1 MRPASGQNGI
11 FSMPGT
17 SQAAPAV
24 EPDGRRLRDRVYAG
38 LLLLA
43 PLFAFSSI
51 MGAQAQQRQF
61 ALESIAGLR
70 LHNVIAEPA
79 TLQGR
84 NGIRVTISEAAR
96 RQVEG
101 QAKDDQNRLATA
113 GGTVEQLA
121 VIEGLEFDNGVIQA
135 EIAGAPMPGAPA
147 GARGFVGLAFRLQ
160 SDLRTYDAFYLRP
173 TNGRADDQ
181 VRRNHAVQYISHPDW
196 PWFRLRKETPEKY
209 ESYVDLVPGQWTKV
223 RIEVRGAQA
232 RLYVHNQPQ
241 PTLIVNDVKTGA
253 TAKGAVALWLDIG
266 TVAHFR
272 HLTVTR
278 E

>member
-1 MRPASGQNGI
+1 
-11 FSMPGT
+11 MPGT
-17 SQAAPAV
+17 SHAAPAV

-84 NGIRVTISEAAR
+84 NGIRVTISDAAR
-96 RQVEG
+96 RQVER

-181 VRRNHAVQYISHPDW
+181 VQTQPRCRSTSRIPTGRGSGFARRRPRSTNP
-196 PWFRLRKETPEKY
+196 
-209 ESYVDLVPGQWTKV
+209 YVDLVPGQWTKV

-232 RLYVHNQPQ
+232 RLLCTTKRNRRSSS
-241 PTLIVNDVKTGA
+241 TT
-253 TAKGAVALWLDIG
+253 
-266 TVAHFR
+266 
-272 HLTVTR
+272 
-278 E
+278 